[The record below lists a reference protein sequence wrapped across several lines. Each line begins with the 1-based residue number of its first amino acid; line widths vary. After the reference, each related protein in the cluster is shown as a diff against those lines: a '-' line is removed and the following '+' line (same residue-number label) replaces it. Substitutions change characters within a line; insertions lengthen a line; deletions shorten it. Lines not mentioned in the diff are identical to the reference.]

1 MGAQMADGAH
11 LEGAKITYMSGRK
24 VTSMSGIGIPELLI
38 FLVPVVAVV
47 AALVAVIR
55 IGFRGSSRE
64 R

>member
-1 MGAQMADGAH
+1 
-11 LEGAKITYMSGRK
+11 MSGMR

-55 IGFRGSSRE
+55 IGFRGSSRG